1 MEKFLLDI
9 IAKKAKYGKNS
20 NIFDLMYETN
30 LPYSAINPLLDLMI
44 TRYQIERIDI
54 ETYRYIG
61 DMCGSNREAESRET
75 EYVSEQRR
83 QALSMLMRVLEQRG
97 RQLEK
102 RSQGNDDGDD
112 LDDDDDLDESS
123 DRNRTALEALKARL
137 SQLIQDIVDSEKDRL
152 ELLEKDD
159 DEYEEEDD
167 RYEGDDDEYEEDDD
181 EYEEDDDEYE
191 EDDDEYE
198 EDGDEYEE
206 EDEGYEEDDDGYEEE
221 ESDEEDYGE
230 GNGEYDGDESRGKKR
245 IFQILEKI
253 VNKETCGR
261 SLKDYMEQMFR
272 DQCKRALQLFVE
284 KGYATEKLLQKY
296 CYMDFYKASF
306 IIEYF
311 VKKGYISA
319 EPRTIQF
326 RKVLVSKEEFQKN
339 CDKWFNDD

>member
-30 LPYSAINPLLDLMI
+30 LPYSAIKPLLDLMI
-44 TRYQIERIDI
+44 TRYQIERLDI

-102 RSQGNDDGDD
+102 RSQGNDD
-112 LDDDDDLDESS
+112 DDDLDESS
-123 DRNRTALEALKARL
+123 DRNRTALEALKAPRL
-137 SQLIQDIVDSEKDRL
+137 SQLIQDLVNSEKDRL
-152 ELLEKDD
+152 EQLEK
-159 DEYEEEDD
+159 
-167 RYEGDDDEYEEDDD
+167 DDDEYEEDDD

-198 EDGDEYEE
+198 EEDDGYEE
-206 EDEGYEEDDDGYEEE
+206 DDAYEEDDDGYEEDDAYEEDDDEYVEE
-221 ESDEEDYGE
+221 ESDEEEYGE
-230 GNGEYDGDESRGKKR
+230 GNGKYDGDESSSKER
-245 IFQILEKI
+245 IFQILGKI
-253 VNKETCGR
+253 VNKETGGR

-272 DQCKRALQLFVE
+272 AQCKRALQLFVE
-284 KGYATEKLLQKY
+284 KEYATEELLQKY
-296 CYMDFYKASF
+296 CYMDFHKASF
-306 IIEYF
+306 IIERLI
-311 VKKGYISA
+311 KKGYIAA
-319 EPRTIQF
+319 EPITVQV

-339 CDKWFNDD
+339 CDKWFDDD

>member
-1 MEKFLLDI
+1 MEKKLLDI
-9 IAKKAKYGKNS
+9 IAKKAQYGKSS

-30 LPYSAINPLLDLMI
+30 LPYSAIKPLLDLMI
-44 TRYQIERIDI
+44 TRYQIERLDI

-102 RSQGNDDGDD
+102 RSQGNDD
-112 LDDDDDLDESS
+112 
-123 DRNRTALEALKARL
+123 
-137 SQLIQDIVDSEKDRL
+137 
-152 ELLEKDD
+152 D

-167 RYEGDDDEYEEDDD
+167 RYEEEDD
-181 EYEEDDDEYE
+181 
-191 EDDDEYE
+191 
-198 EDGDEYEE
+198 
-206 EDEGYEEDDDGYEEE
+206 GYEEDVEYEEDDGYEEE

-253 VNKETCGR
+253 VNKETGGR